1 MPVQADNHKQGTCR
15 VENYLH
21 AIGIGKKPM
30 ALFYVPFLKEYGNKT
45 GKSKNEDGVSE

>member
-1 MPVQADNHKQGTCR
+1 MPVQADNHKQGIRR

-21 AIGIGKKPM
+21 AIGIGKN
-30 ALFYVPFLKEYGNKT
+30 LWRFLCSFLNKT